1 MSTQGQGTGVV
12 NGDGGMPHPPSEA
25 RRPRASEAMPRDG
38 DVESMDVSFYI
49 SFGGICFMTLQIP
62 MGFCTFQ
69 EAQNARGQLLL
80 KTPLS
85 TSAVLAPLFARYQSG
100 NGRVDNFHVHLP
112 Y

>member
-12 NGDGGMPHPPSEA
+12 DGDGGMPHPPSEA

-38 DVESMDVSFYI
+38 DVESMDVSFYT
-49 SFGGICFMTLQIP
+49 SFWGICFMTLQIP